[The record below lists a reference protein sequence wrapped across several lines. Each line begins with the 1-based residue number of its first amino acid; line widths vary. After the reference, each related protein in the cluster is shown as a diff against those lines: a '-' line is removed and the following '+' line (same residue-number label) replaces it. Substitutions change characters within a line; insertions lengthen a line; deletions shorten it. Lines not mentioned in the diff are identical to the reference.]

1 MDIADASGQ
10 WAVWARV
17 PPPSADADADAAAA
31 AGAPPEPD
39 AAAAAQGWRRDPRL
53 AVRARSFHARLLAHA
68 SARVCISRIRRSSHA
83 AARTQALG
91 WRAVLPRDAP
101 PTADAAGDAYDAH
114 RMALGVAEGAELSG
128 ELPLELNLDA
138 LGAISFTKGCYVGQ
152 ELTSRTHFRGVI
164 RKRAMPVAFASAAA
178 AAAAAAAPGQAVLPA
193 GGGAPVGRLLAA
205 QGGRG
210 VALLRLAGALP
221 PAGAPP
227 PSLVLEGPDGAALAA
242 RRPHWWPPAWGTP
255 A

>member
-1 MDIADASGQ
+1 MPTLMPALLLTRRRS
-10 WAVWARV
+10 RT
-17 PPPSADADADAAAA
+17 PPPRRRAGATTRAWRCALASACARTRPCAAARFHICCLSHPA
-31 AGAPPEPD
+31 
-39 AAAAAQGWRRDPRL
+39 L
-53 AVRARSFHARLLAHA
+53 RSGGFR
-68 SARVCISRIRRSSHA
+68 
-83 AARTQALG
+83 RTQALG

-101 PTADAAGDAYDAH
+101 PAADAAGDAYDAH

-178 AAAAAAAPGQAVLPA
+178 AAAAAPGQAVLPA

-221 PAGAPP
+221 AAAGAPP
-227 PSLVLEGPDGAALAA
+227 PALVLEEPDGAALAA